1 MKTTSLRLVKLID
14 NTGKWNG
21 ETVGKQKGE
30 GVHKFTVCGKAGGF
44 GWNDKGLELYKT
56 LRGCFNAIKTDHW
69 ENLGRSTGNVCRQR
83 PLQRLMNGQ
92 Q

>member
-1 MKTTSLRLVKLID
+1 MEKRRE
-14 NTGKWNG
+14 N
-21 ETVGKQKGE
+21 
-30 GVHKFTVCGKAGGF
+30 GVHKFTVCGKGGLF
-44 GWNDKGLELYKT
+44 GWNDKGIEPYKT
-56 LRGCFNAIKTDHW
+56 LRGYFKAIEADHW